1 MTFTPRQ
8 SQDSLAMPYSDTET
22 DYQDYDNNDGGP
34 LPIEYSQT
42 GSRASS
48 FYSFVS
54 SVHTTSSL
62 RSKKSSRSRKSVK
75 KVVSEFLSSNEND
88 IQLRGYGNRN
98 GSTSDY
104 DEDLYEDYEYDTA
117 VKPYRKPFYR
127 RRRFWCYCAILTVVF
142 LAIFIPL
149 FLIVI
154 LPKVAQAI
162 MNGSTMQIAQLNM
175 TNPQENSVQVSVNAA
190 IIGIPTIF
198 AATVEFQEP
207 VQVFWL
213 RGPGDQPRVGQ
224 MSLGTINKRAFAK
237 AEFTQATTFGIA
249 DSQLFGEFA
258 KIMMASET
266 FVWRITAKINVV
278 VLGRTIKDLTLDKTL
293 NLDGLSNFA
302 NLKILS
308 FDIPSDAPNGT
319 GALVSIQVSIPNPS
333 PIGMSLGTMEID
345 MNLKTAYLGRIT
357 ARNATLVGGQPTIL
371 SLEGTI
377 LKQTD
382 PESLL
387 ELSNLITNYLTNTPT
402 TAYGQ
407 GVSVLPDGVHAVS
420 WITAAIVATKM
431 TIPLL
436 PPTPINVIKQV
447 NVKDLSLLLTPQ
459 QPWTPTAASSGIA
472 AAFRLPFNLSLNI
485 TNIWDPIL
493 TLGYQDIPVADI
505 SSAVW
510 DRNSSDMTQN
520 NITFI
525 LPSSPMPIRPDAHD
539 QFGKF
544 LIAAT
549 QQDSFLVEILGSAQS
564 SAVTSIGQV
573 NITVPFNTSL
583 SLPGVN
589 FSKMVPQL
597 TGIAVTGATVN
608 YLIINATVIIQN
620 PSVFAVEAGPT
631 VLHVNGTTGSM
642 TEYMGDVL
650 IPDLKLVPGSNS
662 LQAQFHFQPNDDV
675 FRNAFL
681 TEYIL
686 GSDFDISLYGGADSS
701 SVASIVPLMESLRMS
716 TTLPGMS
723 PVPKLVVGGNGN
735 TTVGEFIGQH
745 QVMLQVQIL
754 NPLATTL
761 WVQSLSANV
770 TWKGFP
776 FGTIQLA
783 QTFSINP
790 SGIDTTPLFAIH
802 IPTSYQF
809 WTFMITT
816 FLPQNLGVLTGA
828 TVVIDMTASIIVSI
842 GGPVGVGYQSG
853 VNYSQD
859 QVGIFLKIEF
869 NLAGLGIGKRRRKR
883 GILEE
888 SYSDLDE
895 LGPEPDRRDGD
906 AYLAW
911 LKRAVQLTYPD
922 EAAADGWM

>member
-1 MTFTPRQ
+1 MTSTPRQ
-8 SQDSLAMPYSDTET
+8 NLDSQAMPYSETET
-22 DYQDYDNNDGGP
+22 DYQDYDNDDGSP
-34 LPIEYSQT
+34 LPTEHSQT
-42 GSRASS
+42 GSRPSS

-54 SVHTTSSL
+54 SINTTSSL

-75 KVVSEFLSSNEND
+75 KVASKFLSNNKND
-88 IQLRGYGNRN
+88 IQLHGYGNGN
-98 GSTSDY
+98 EGIGDH
-104 DEDLYEDYEYDTA
+104 DEDSFENYEYDTA

-127 RRRFWCYCAILTVVF
+127 RRKFWWYCAISTVVF

-149 FLIVI
+149 LLIVI
-154 LPKVAQAI
+154 IPKVAQAI
-162 MNGSTMQIAQLNM
+162 MNASTMQITQMNM
-175 TNPQENSVQVSVNAA
+175 TNPQERSVQVSVNAA
-190 IIGIPTIF
+190 IIGIPSIF

-237 AEFTQATTFGIA
+237 AEFTQATTFEIA
-249 DSQLFGEFA
+249 DPQLFGEFA
-258 KIMMASET
+258 KIMLASDT

-278 VLGRTIKDLTLDKTL
+278 VIGRTIKDLVLDKAL

-302 NLKILS
+302 NLQILS
-308 FDIPSDAPNGT
+308 FDIPSDAPNGA
-319 GALVSIQVSIPNPS
+319 GALVSIKVSIPNPS
-333 PIGMSLGTMEID
+333 PIGMSLGTMDID

-357 ARNATLVGGQPTIL
+357 ARNATLVGGQPTVL
-371 SLEGTI
+371 LLEGTI

-382 PESLL
+382 PAALL
-387 ELSNLITNYLTNTPT
+387 ELSSMITNYLANIPT

-407 GVSVLPDGVHAVS
+407 GVSVLPDGVHPVS
-420 WITAAIVATKM
+420 WITTAIVATKM

-436 PPTPINVIKQV
+436 PPTPMNVIKQV
-447 NVKDLSLLLTPQ
+447 NVKDLNLLLTPQ

-472 AAFRLPFNLSLNI
+472 AAFQLPFNLSLNI
-485 TNIWDPIL
+485 TNIWDPFL
-493 TLGYQDIPVADI
+493 TLGYQAIPIADI
-505 SSAVW
+505 SAAVW
-510 DRNSSDMTQN
+510 DRNNSDMTHN
-520 NITFI
+520 NISFT

-544 LIAAT
+544 LIAVT
-549 QQDSFLVEILGSAQS
+549 QQDNFMFEILGSAQS

-583 SLPGVN
+583 SLQGIN

-597 TGIAVTGATVN
+597 TGIAVTGATLD
-608 YLIINATVIIQN
+608 YLIINTTVIIQN
-620 PSVFAVEAGPT
+620 PSVFAVEAGPAT
-631 VLHVNGTTGSM
+631 LHVNGTAGGM

-662 LQAQFHFQPNDDV
+662 LQAQFHFQPRNDV
-675 FRNAFL
+675 FRDMFL
-681 TEYIL
+681 SEYIL
-686 GSDFDISLYGGADSS
+686 GANFDVSLNGDANSS
-701 SVASIVPLMESLRMS
+701 SVVSIAPLMESLKMS

-723 PVPKLVVGGNGN
+723 PPPRLVVGGNGN
-735 TTVGEFIGQH
+735 TSVGEFIGQH

-761 WVQSLSANV
+761 WVHSLTANV

-783 QTFSINP
+783 QSFPINP

-809 WTFMITT
+809 WTFLVST

-828 TVVIDMTASIIVSI
+828 TVVVDIAASIIVTI
-842 GGPVGVGYQSG
+842 GGPLGVGYKSG
-853 VNYSQD
+853 VNYSQN

-869 NLAGLGIGKRRRKR
+869 NLAGIGIGKRRKR
-883 GILEE
+883 SILEG
-888 SYSDLDE
+888 SYSDMEE
-895 LGPEPDRRDGD
+895 LGPEPDRRDEG

-911 LKRAVQLTYPD
+911 LKRAVQLTYPE